1 MGKVKKIID
10 IIEPNHIVIGDIY
23 NSSRY
28 IQPSILKSVKEIIN
42 NDQCGACIWYYE
54 SMSDIHDMV
63 IKQPES
69 NCQYN
74 QISAFS
80 WVEFCQF
87 LIEDLFIK
95 WDLDG
100 GNIRQELMVFLLAK
114 NGTKKTHL
122 TKLNRSIIVMDWTCD
137 KIDLRQKIEF
147 LVPNISNIVNYI
159 FAAEAQHELLIEL
172 TMIHQIS
179 AENIQLDHS
188 VATDAV
194 SHEQL
199 YSKKA
204 ASLQSFIANNTQ
216 RDIIIWKSPDINLD
230 TVLNQLI

>member
-1 MGKVKKIID
+1 
-10 IIEPNHIVIGDIY
+10 
-23 NSSRY
+23 
-28 IQPSILKSVKEIIN
+28 
-42 NDQCGACIWYYE
+42 
-54 SMSDIHDMV
+54 
-63 IKQPES
+63 
-69 NCQYN
+69 
-74 QISAFS
+74 
-80 WVEFCQF
+80 
-87 LIEDLFIK
+87 
-95 WDLDG
+95 
-100 GNIRQELMVFLLAK
+100 MVFLLAK
-114 NGTKKTHL
+114 KWCQKIHL